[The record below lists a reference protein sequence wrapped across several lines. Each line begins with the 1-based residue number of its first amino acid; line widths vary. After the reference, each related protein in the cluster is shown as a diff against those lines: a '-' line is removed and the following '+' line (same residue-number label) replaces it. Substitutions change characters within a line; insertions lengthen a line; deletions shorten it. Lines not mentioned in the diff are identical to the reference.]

1 MPILPI
7 ITYPDPVLKKAAEP
21 IDQVDEDVLRLAEDM
36 VHTLHMSS
44 SGVGLAAPQV
54 GRSCRLV
61 VIDLS
66 FRRSGEPD
74 PLILVNPEIVEEEG
88 EVLSE
93 EGCLSVPDCLAEI
106 QRALRVRVQALNL
119 QGEPMEIDAD
129 DFLAIVLQHE
139 ADHLDG
145 TLILDHVSPFKRQ
158 LYRRKIKKALKEQQ
172 HKTPLQE

>member
-7 ITYPDPVLKKAAEP
+7 ITYPDPVLKKAAAS
-21 IDQVDEDVLRLAEDM
+21 IDRVDAEVVRLAEDM
-36 VHTLHMSS
+36 VHTLHMSP

-54 GRSCRLV
+54 GHSCRLV

-66 FRRSGEPD
+66 FRRSGDPE
-74 PLILVNPEIVEEEG
+74 PLILINPEIVEEEG

-93 EGCLSVPDCLAEI
+93 EGCLSVPDCLAEV

-119 QGEPMEIDAD
+119 QGEPVEIDAD

-145 TLILDHVSPFKRQ
+145 TLIIDYVSPLKRQ

-172 HKTPLQE
+172 QKSLSQE